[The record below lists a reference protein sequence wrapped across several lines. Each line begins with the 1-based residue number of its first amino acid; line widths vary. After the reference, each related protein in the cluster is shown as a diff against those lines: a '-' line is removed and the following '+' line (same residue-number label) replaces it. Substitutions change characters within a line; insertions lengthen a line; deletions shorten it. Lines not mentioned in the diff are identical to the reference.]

1 MIADPYATA
10 SEADARAEFGMSEEL
25 MRSLAQLS
33 RKWTSAAVKGKGI
46 TLTAHELGLFNAVGL
61 GHILLSAVS
70 AVSVAAAEQQR
81 QAVERLGLRSRTNPT
96 VPPKATP
103 PLEAAKTA
111 LAPVERC
118 RNSLLRISEV
128 RHRTGLSVAT
138 IYRRVEAKTF
148 PPKVRLGP
156 NSVAWYNGDIDA
168 FVADPAGY
176 RSG

>member
-1 MIADPYATA
+1 MP
-10 SEADARAEFGMSEEL
+10 EEL
-25 MRSLAQLS
+25 MRSITQLS
-33 RKWTSAAVKGKGI
+33 RRWTSAGVMGKGI
-46 TLTAHELGLFNAVGL
+46 TLSARELGLFNAVGL

-70 AVSVAAAEQQR
+70 VAAAEQKR
-81 QAVERLGLRSRTNPT
+81 QAVERRGLRLRTDPT
-96 VPPKATP
+96 VPPKEAA

-118 RNSLLRISEV
+118 RDSLLRISEV
-128 RHRTGLSVAT
+128 RRRTGLSRAT

-156 NSVAWYNGDIDA
+156 KSVAWYNGDIDA

-176 RSG
+176 RGG